1 MCPAALRA
9 YSVKPLVWV
18 VLCRPACFLRERALS
33 TKLIV
38 SNLIIGFPRVQ
49 ADMVWVSPR
58 SACFLR
64 QLMHPLL
71 LCYTYT
77 YRLGAG
83 CLLRVSLLSSRMQP
97 TRGFW
102 LYPHCTKTW
111 CWCLDPRQP
120 SCLGIQLH
128 WYKPLPTAW
137 ALWFRELLTYIAE
150 SAVSPPECNL
160 HVVPG

>member
-1 MCPAALRA
+1 MGGSKSACLLSSRTCPFNEA
-9 YSVKPLVWV
+9 YI
-18 VLCRPACFLRERALS
+18 
-33 TKLIV
+33 IV
-38 SNLIIGFPRVQ
+38 SNLLMGFPRVH
-49 ADMVWVSPR
+49 ADMVWVSPL

-83 CLLRVSLLSSRMQP
+83 CLLRVGLLSSRMQP

-128 WYKPLPTAW
+128 WYMPLRG
-137 ALWFRELLTYIAE
+137 LFGFVNR
-150 SAVSPPECNL
+150 
-160 HVVPG
+160 